1 MLPSGSTKLY
11 YRSEGQII
19 LRPHLITSKE
29 LRCDTFTPY
38 VTQWCYTYVYGDDD
52 NDEYCNNI
60 NSSKL
65 YWCLSL
71 IIGIN
76 LVTYMQTH
84 THTHIYI
91 NTKMHIY
98 MRIGKFLSAQA
109 LEYTLLQ
116 HCGERSAS
124 ALGRFS
130 HGKLI
135 SYNCVSKQLFVLF
148 ISKLKVNRASF
159 TQGVRSG
166 IIICDTRRY
175 IACWVFRDV
184 SEEHKRASAKVKILN
199 KDSNVP
205 YTCRCCSLSSCE
217 QLVSGKD

>member
-1 MLPSGSTKLY
+1 MSSFGMLPSGSTKLY

-84 THTHIYI
+84 THTHTHTHIYKYK
-91 NTKMHIY
+91 NAYIY
-98 MRIGKFLSAQA
+98 MRTGKFLSAQA

-116 HCGERSAS
+116 H
-124 ALGRFS
+124 
-130 HGKLI
+130 
-135 SYNCVSKQLFVLF
+135 
-148 ISKLKVNRASF
+148 
-159 TQGVRSG
+159 
-166 IIICDTRRY
+166 
-175 IACWVFRDV
+175 FRW
-184 SEEHKRASAKVKILN
+184 AI
-199 KDSNVP
+199 
-205 YTCRCCSLSSCE
+205 SLSSWPVFPWKTDIL
-217 QLVSGKD
+217 QLCLETVVCLIYLQTQG